1 MSKRILIL
9 TDSIAPPAYAPRI
22 VSLCRHLSDSDWKCT
37 VFSDCEQGVQPF
49 SMPFGEWYQ
58 THYYQSG
65 NTVYKYVAD
74 KLFDVRER
82 QFRTFI
88 EAQVNV
94 AEYDVIF
101 CSTCY
106 YFPLQTTM
114 YLARQYNKPFVV
126 DIRDLAEQ
134 FGNLPYHTHTVGSA
148 RAINQWIHRIFTQ
161 WNIRKRNK
169 VLTAADEVITISP
182 WHRDLLAHIN
192 PKTHL
197 IYNGFDE
204 QEFYPRDIKSDSFI
218 ISYAGK
224 IYNLLFRDPRLLFE
238 ALQQLLVEQPTMRQN
253 LRLIFHIDGV
263 SIEPLR
269 ELAAQYGLTEV
280 CEVNGYIPKSEL
292 LPLLHRSSIL
302 LVLTCQSTPEGA
314 HGIMGTKFYEALG
327 VEKPVLCVRSDE
339 ECLAQ
344 VINETQAGL
353 AGSDAQSV
361 KKYIDTIYR
370 EWKTNGFTRRKVQ
383 HKALFSRSAQS
394 AQIENIINHIV

>member
-22 VSLCRHLSDSDWKCT
+22 VSLCRHLTDKGYECD
-37 VFSDCEQGVQPF
+37 VFSDCEQGNTPY
-49 SMPFGEWYQ
+49 SAPFGHWHQ
-58 THYYQSG
+58 TAYYHTGHYFLRYL
-65 NTVYKYVAD
+65 ND
-74 KLFDVRER
+74 KLFGARER
-82 QFRTFI
+82 QFQAFI
-88 EAQVNV
+88 ESCVNV
-94 AEYDVIF
+94 ADYDAIF

-106 YFPLQTTM
+106 YFPLQTTRR
-114 YLARQYNKPFVV
+114 LAKKYNKPFVL

-134 FGNLPYHTHTVGSA
+134 FGDIPYNTHAVGTS
-148 RAINQWIHRIFTQ
+148 RVINQWIHRIFTK

-169 VLTAADEVITISP
+169 VLTAADALITVSP

-192 PKTHL
+192 PNTHL

-204 QEFYPRDIKSDSFI
+204 QEFYPHDIKSDSFI

-238 ALQQLLVEQPTMRQN
+238 ALQQLLVEQPTMQQH
-253 LRLIFHIDGV
+253 LRLIFHVDKA

-269 ELAAQYGLTEV
+269 ELAAQYGLMELS
-280 CEVNGYIPKSEL
+280 EINGYIPKSEL

-344 VINETQAGL
+344 VIHETQAGL
-353 AGSDAQSV
+353 AGTNVQEVADFILDKYHEWQDKGFTHIAPRNRNRFTRQAQS
-361 KKYIDTIYR
+361 
-370 EWKTNGFTRRKVQ
+370 E
-383 HKALFSRSAQS
+383 
-394 AQIENIINHIV
+394 QIEHIINHLT